1 MALSEDQKAMLR
13 LLAQRG
19 EQGYED
25 LGALLGIGAE
35 EVHAK
40 AQEAAAQLEAE
51 GIPAPAIPPPPGG
64 VRIAPDDKEPDP
76 VPEPPAAPAPPPE
89 PVEPKAAEQPPTARR
104 SAAKE
109 PAPAPAAPKP
119 ASPPRSRLKLPES
132 KGARFAIAANVVA
145 VLGIVLIVLLSG
157 GDDSGDDASGSA
169 GEAPAS
175 QETASEAAAATP
187 DLTQAVLSPVDGG
200 DAEGRAIFGRI
211 KKDVILQV
219 QAEGL
224 EPSPQGSS
232 YTVWLYKSPQ
242 LALRIG
248 SVKVGE
254 SGGIASQFPLPTEL
268 LALIAGGA
276 FDQIDISLTE
286 TSEYEAEI
294 ALAKKEERLPRYTGE
309 DVLRGPITGPA
320 ITAARKADRERK

>member
-25 LGALLGIGAE
+25 LSALLGISAA
-35 EVHAK
+35 EVHEK
-40 AQEAAAQLEAE
+40 ALEAAAQLESE
-51 GIPAPAIPPPPGG
+51 GIPAPAIPTPPG
-64 VRIAPDDKEPDP
+64 VAAATPETPEPEPPRQEPDP
-76 VPEPPAAPAPPPE
+76 EPEPPADEPVTKPE
-89 PVEPKAAEQPPTARR
+89 PAEE
-104 SAAKE
+104 K
-109 PAPAPAAPKP
+109 PAPAVAKSKPAARGG
-119 ASPPRSRLKLPES
+119 SPSSRLQLPES

-145 VLGIVLIVLLSG
+145 VLAIVVIVLVSAG
-157 GDDSGDDASGSA
+157 GDDSGDSGSGTSNQA
-169 GEAPAS
+169 ESAE
-175 QETASEAAAATP
+175 QAAAATP
-187 DLTQAVLSPVDGG
+187 NLTQAVLAPVDGG

-211 KKDVILQV
+211 KKEVILQV

-224 EPSPQGSS
+224 EPSPEGSS
-232 YTVWLYKSPQ
+232 YTVWLYKSPR

-248 SVKVGE
+248 SVNVGE
-254 SGGIASQFPLPTEL
+254 SGGIAAQFPLPTEL

-286 TSEYEAEI
+286 DAAYKAEI
-294 ALAKKEERLPRYTGE
+294 AKSKKGKRLPSYVGE

-320 ITAARKADRERK
+320 IEAAREAEREGKGK

>member
-25 LGALLGIGAE
+25 LSALLGIGAE
-35 EVHAK
+35 EVHER

-51 GIPAPAIPPPPGG
+51 GIPAPAIPAPAGGVAPPP
-64 VRIAPDDKEPDP
+64 RA
-76 VPEPPAAPAPPPE
+76 PEPEPEPAAPP
-89 PVEPKAAEQPPTARR
+89 
-104 SAAKE
+104 
-109 PAPAPAAPKP
+109 P
-119 ASPPRSRLKLPES
+119 ASRKTPSGSRLKLPES

-145 VLGIVLIVLLSG
+145 VVAIVLIVVLG
-157 GDDSGDDASGSA
+157 GGNDSGDP
-169 GEAPAS
+169 E
-175 QETASEAAAATP
+175 SEAAGQVETAQEAATETP
-187 DLTQAVLSPVDGG
+187 NLTQAVLMPVGGG

-211 KKDVILQV
+211 KEKVILQV

-224 EPSPQGSS
+224 EPSPTGSS

-248 SVKVGE
+248 SVNVGE
-254 SGGIASQFPLPTEL
+254 AGGIAAQFPLPTEL
-268 LALIAGGA
+268 LALVAGGA

-286 TSEYEAEI
+286 DAAYEAEI
-294 ALAKKEERLPRYTGE
+294 AKAKKEERLPVYTGE
-309 DVLRGPITGPA
+309 GVLRGPITGPA
-320 ITAARKADRERK
+320 IEAARKAKRRGE

>member
-25 LGALLGIGAE
+25 LSALLGIGAD

-40 AQEAAAQLEAE
+40 ALAAAEQLESE
-51 GIPAPAIPPPPGG
+51 GIPAPAIPAPPGG
-64 VRIAPDDKEPDP
+64 ASAAPARKEP
-76 VPEPPAAPAPPPE
+76 EPTSEPAAPAPPAE
-89 PVEPKAAEQPPTARR
+89 PSVPA
-104 SAAKE
+104 E
-109 PAPAPAAPKP
+109 PAPAEKPQPKPAPAKPAAP
-119 ASPPRSRLKLPES
+119 ASSPGSRLKLPES

-145 VLGIVLIVLLSG
+145 VLAIVLIVVLSA
-157 GDDSGDDASGSA
+157 GDDSDDGASGNA
-169 GEAPAS
+169 GDAPAS

-187 DLTQAVLSPVDGG
+187 NLTQAVLSPVDGG

-211 KKDVILQV
+211 KKEVILQV

-248 SVKVGE
+248 SVDVGE
-254 SGGIASQFPLPTEL
+254 SGGIAAQFPLPTEL
-268 LALIAGGA
+268 LTLIAGGA
-276 FDQIDISLTE
+276 FDQIDISLTD

-294 ALAKKEERLPRYTGE
+294 ALAKKEERLPRYIGE

-320 ITAARKADRERK
+320 ITAARKAERDGK